1 MLLREHGKAQST
13 KYQAQNLMP
22 AYQELEPRK
31 RSQAALHPTAVQIE
45 RELEVLT
52 QIMDNQFRI
61 PVLGWRFGLNAI
73 IDLIPEF
80 GDIITT
86 IVALYILVSAVRY
99 RVPKITLLRMGLTI
113 AIYFVGGLLPFIGY
127 LFDVWWKPNVR
138 NLKLLRERATVSKE
152 QAKRGRTSDW
162 LFVGLIIGTVAALLA
177 GSIVLTISVWW
188 YIATHLQF
196 GM

>member
-1 MLLREHGKAQST
+1 MKREDLQTVARARVLK
-13 KYQAQNLMP
+13 
-22 AYQELEPRK
+22 
-31 RSQAALHPTAVQIE
+31 PTTVQIE

-113 AIYFVGGLLPFIGY
+113 AIYFIVGLVPFFGY

-138 NLKLLRERATVSKE
+138 NLNLLRERATVSGE

-162 LFVGLIIGTVAALLA
+162 VFVAVIVGVVATLFV
-177 GSIVLTISVWW
+177 GSIVLTISIWW
-188 YIATHLQF
+188 YIASHFQF

>member
-1 MLLREHGKAQST
+1 MKNTPEYL
-13 KYQAQNLMP
+13 QASRNQVL
-22 AYQELEPRK
+22 K
-31 RSQAALHPTAVQIE
+31 PTTIQIE

-73 IDLIPEF
+73 IDLIPQF

-86 IVALYILVSAVRY
+86 IVAFYILVSAVRY

-113 AIYFVGGLLPFIGY
+113 AIYFIVGLIPFFGY
-127 LFDVWWKPNVR
+127 LFAVWWKPNVR
-138 NLKLLRERATVSKE
+138 NLHLLRERATVSGE

-162 LFVGLIIGTVAALLA
+162 VFVAVIAGVVVTLFV
-177 GSIVLTISVWW
+177 GSIVLTISIWW
-188 YIATHLQF
+188 YIATHFQF

>member
-1 MLLREHGKAQST
+1 MRTQDYLQPLTPRDRVLKPST
-13 KYQAQNLMP
+13 I
-22 AYQELEPRK
+22 
-31 RSQAALHPTAVQIE
+31 QIE

-86 IVALYILVSAVRY
+86 IVAFYILVSAVRY
-99 RVPKITLLRMGLTI
+99 RVPKITLLRMGITI
-113 AIYFVGGLLPFIGY
+113 AIYFIGGLIPFFGY

-138 NLKLLRERATVSKE
+138 NLKLLRERATVSGE
-152 QAKRGRTSDW
+152 QARRGRSSDW
-162 LFVGLIIGTVAALLA
+162 AFVGLIMGIVVTLFA
-177 GSIVLTISVWW
+177 GSIILTVSIWW
-188 YIATHLQF
+188 YIATHFQF

>member
-1 MLLREHGKAQST
+1 MKR
-13 KYQAQNLMP
+13 
-22 AYQELEPRK
+22 QELEAITRERVLKP
-31 RSQAALHPTAVQIE
+31 STVQIE
-45 RELEVLT
+45 RELEVVS
-52 QIMDNQFRI
+52 QIMDDQFRI

-80 GDIITT
+80 GDIATT

-113 AIYFVGGLLPFIGY
+113 AIYFIVGMIPFFGY

-138 NLKLLRERATVSKE
+138 NLKLLRERATVSADE
-152 QAKRGRTSDW
+152 ARRGRTSDW
-162 LFVGLIIGTVAALLA
+162 AFVALIVGIVVTLFA
-177 GSIVLTISVWW
+177 GSIVLTISIWW

>member
-1 MLLREHGKAQST
+1 MKREDLQAVARERVLKPST
-13 KYQAQNLMP
+13 
-22 AYQELEPRK
+22 
-31 RSQAALHPTAVQIE
+31 VQIE

-86 IVALYILVSAVRY
+86 IVAFYILISAVRY

-113 AIYFVGGLLPFIGY
+113 AIYFIGGLIPFFGY
-127 LFDVWWKPNVR
+127 VFAVWWKPNVR
-138 NLKLLRERATVSKE
+138 NLKLLRERATVSGE

-162 LFVGLIIGTVAALLA
+162 VFVAVIVGIVATLFV
-177 GSIVLTISVWW
+177 GSIVLTISIWW
-188 YIATHLQF
+188 YIATHFQF